1 MRISDWSSDVCSS
14 DLSNAELRAYTR
26 ESNERTT
33 AQMSATEQAQADAK
47 SISPIMGDYVG
58 GDITSAPNRDFV
70 RKFMRDVVAKAD
82 QGSMLSAD
90 GALSQAGRRR
100 MEAALMSAAYG
111 SPEIVADLVERDR
124 KSTRLNASH

>member
-70 RKFMRDVVAKAD
+70 RKFMRDVVARSEERRVGHEW
-82 QGSMLSAD
+82 GSTC
-90 GALSQAGRRR
+90 R
-100 MEAALMSAAYG
+100 
-111 SPEIVADLVERDR
+111 
-124 KSTRLNASH
+124 TRWWPDP

>member
-1 MRISDWSSDVCSS
+1 MTAPVLVRQRETEM
-14 DLSNAELRAYTR
+14 SNAELRAYTR

-58 GDITSAPNRDFV
+58 GDISSAPNRDFV

-100 MEAALMSAAYG
+100 
-111 SPEIVADLVERDR
+111 DR
-124 KSTRLNASH
+124 KKHTSELQSLMRNSYAVFCLKK